1 MEIYEMDPSRSIL
14 FLRMEFEDFWTH
26 PSIGSTIIAGKRM
39 SNGHNYCNTN
49 LVLLRL
55 GLSEVAQNPHNR

>member
-1 MEIYEMDPSRSIL
+1 
-14 FLRMEFEDFWTH
+14 MEFEDFWTH

-39 SNGHNYCNTN
+39 TNGNNYCNTN